1 MDTCRSLRGTF
12 IVWVTQG
19 CSGLLL
25 VGMIIGYSG
34 VLVGYSGVLILCHV
48 GYSGV
53 HTGHF
58 WLAQ

>member
-1 MDTCRSLRGTF
+1 MDICRSLRGTF

-34 VLVGYSGVLILCHV
+34 VLVGYPGVLIPCHV

-53 HTGHF
+53 HLGY
-58 WLAQ
+58 